1 MEKPPHFPKPK
12 AHRGRLPPVCPWWW
26 SAEQLRFA
34 QVAWM
39 VINQQTHVST
49 VCVPGT
55 APALEIHAD
64 RGRRSL
70 APQVSWSSGCRPPG
84 RAWNPSNSSWLPR
97 GSALLTQGPQLQG
110 KTVES
115 PLEGPRSLASQH
127 ILKPQA
133 PLPPVSPYAHS
144 PLFISALEHPR
155 GFCTSMPL
163 HLWFTRGKIPLPP
176 LFLLVEI
183 LPIRQG

>member
-1 MEKPPHFPKPK
+1 MCQARRQPWRYMQIE
-12 AHRGRLPPVCPWWW
+12 ADVVLPLKCPGLVD
-26 SAEQLRFA
+26 AGLQEGL
-34 QVAWM
+34 
-39 VINQQTHVST
+39 
-49 VCVPGT
+49 G
-55 APALEIHAD
+55 
-64 RGRRSL
+64 
-70 APQVSWSSGCRPPG
+70 
-84 RAWNPSNSSWLPR
+84 NPSNSSWLPR
-97 GSALLTQGPQLQG
+97 GSALLTHGPQLHG